1 MKIKLFPILLMLL
14 CLSCYSNNYSP
25 EPIQK
30 ISSLKNI
37 QTQSKGKV
45 TVTSAVLSDEE
56 SERIFGVDL
65 SEEGIQPVWLKI
77 ENNDESP
84 LLLFPIEID
93 PHYYSISE
101 AARKAY
107 LPDQDANREIDK
119 YFHENSINYFIEPN
133 KTEEGFIFTNVDKG
147 IKEFEVKLIG
157 KKKVVR
163 FYFFF
168 HVEGLKVDFIGLD
181 TDKIYKA
188 EDIVEYDEKGL
199 HKALDEFQCCTKN
212 QEGTIV
218 GDPLNLVI
226 IGNLD
231 DFLPFFLKR
240 DWDVVEDIY
249 LSSVFKETKAFF
261 TGSEY
266 ENAPMS
272 SLYLYERSQDLS
284 LQKARNN
291 IYSRN
296 HLRLWLS
303 HMRYNNMPVWIGQIS
318 RDIGVSFTT
327 KNWWLSTHDIDPHVD
342 EARDYLVQ
350 DLLLSHG
357 VKRMGYAKGFEHKS
371 EEKPL
376 LNFMEQPIITDGLI
390 AVFEFTGEH
399 AYFTELELFQWDWPE
414 NYKLNIKDEE

>member
-1 MKIKLFPILLMLL
+1 MG
-14 CLSCYSNNYSP
+14 CYSNTYNP
-25 EPIQK
+25 EPVQK
-30 ISSLKNI
+30 SSSFKNI
-37 QTQSKGKV
+37 QTKTDGKV
-45 TVTSAVLSDEE
+45 TVSSAVLDAEE

-65 SEEGIQPVWLKI
+65 SEEGIQPVWLSI
-77 ENNDESP
+77 ENNDTSP

-93 PHYYSISE
+93 PDYFSISE

-107 LPDQDANREIDK
+107 LPDQDANQKIDK
-119 YFHENSINYFIEPN
+119 YFHENAFNYFVAPGKIE
-133 KTEEGFIFTNVDKG
+133 KGFIFTNVDRG

-168 HVEGLKVDFIGLD
+168 HVEGLKVDFIDLD

-188 EDIVEYDEKGL
+188 EEIIEYDEEGL
-199 HKALDEFQCCTKN
+199 HQALDSFQCCTKN

-226 IGNLD
+226 IGNID
-231 DFLPFFLKR
+231 EFLPFFLKR
-240 DWDVVEDIY
+240 EWDVVEDIY
-249 LSSVFKETKAFF
+249 FSSVFKETKAFF

-272 SLYLYERSQDLS
+272 SLYLFGRSQDIS

-291 IYSRN
+291 IYARN

-303 HMRYNNMPVWIGQIS
+303 PMRYNNMPVWIGQIS
-318 RDIGVSFTT
+318 RDIGVSFST

-357 VKRMGYAKGFEHKS
+357 VTRMGYAKGFEPKP

-376 LNFMEQPIITDGLI
+376 FNFMDQPIVTDGLL
-390 AVFEFTGEH
+390 AVFEFDGEH
-399 AYFTELELFQWDWPE
+399 AYFTELELFHWDWPE
-414 NYKLNIKDEE
+414 NYKLKIKDEE